1 MDLRHHILVWFRWRA
16 ILAAGL
22 VLAVI
27 LGILVSFKPA
37 LSGSGVDLKWRS
49 KAVYTTKSRLLVT
62 QPGFPIGRT
71 TLPGVV
77 EGQNGAAQTTTQ
89 QQSTN
94 DSGKVDFADPSRF
107 SYLAIVYSYLAQS
120 EPVRARIHPKPAP
133 DDLSVVYQGTQNG
146 DALPLL
152 ELTTKGNSPAAVQQL
167 NFKAIQALRGYLD
180 QQLTEAG
187 VPEAQRVSLQTLN
200 PPDLGS
206 LSSGRTPTVS
216 AVVFI
221 LVLVGTLLLV
231 YILENLYPRGL
242 PRAAVWLEDRPAW
255 RRVAGERSES
265 GEKTSSSAG

>member
-16 ILAAGL
+16 ILAAGV

-27 LGILVSFKPA
+27 LGILVSFKPV

-49 KAVYTTKSRLLVT
+49 QAVYTTKSRLLVT
-62 QPGFPIGRT
+62 QPGFPLGRT

-77 EGQNGAAQTTTQ
+77 AGQNGTAQTTTQ
-89 QQSTN
+89 DKNTDPS
-94 DSGKVDFADPSRF
+94 KVDFADPSRF

-120 EPVRARIHPKPAP
+120 EPVRALIHPKPAP

-152 ELTTKGNSPAAVQQL
+152 EITTKGASPAAVQEL

-242 PRAAVWLEDRPAW
+242 PRAAVRLEDRPAW
-255 RRVAGERSES
+255 RRIAGDREREH
-265 GEKTSSSAG
+265 GETTSSSAG